1 MNRLV
6 AVSLLLLSGCSVT
19 PEVVLKGERID
30 IFVSDTSGI
39 DMIPRSQDDITL
51 PISRANRL
59 WAQKGKDGRHSGG
72 NLSVKLPLKTSW
84 THSVG
89 GGGEHSILSPP
100 IVAERTLFLINKNQ
114 DIIALDA
121 FDGTEIW
128 SAAVYDDDSSDFSIG
143 LAYHDGVVAAVTPN
157 GFVSVHRIQDGSVLW
172 SKELKQPVRASPT
185 ISEGRLYIMTLSNR
199 LVAIDLET
207 GQYLWQDSGLR
218 LELGFLGSASPAVD
232 NERKFVVAAYS
243 SEEIRTMGSDNG
255 QIFWQAQLP
264 RGTRLGV
271 ANPMEDIIA
280 EPIISPTRIFV
291 LGYGGGLSALNI
303 KDGQSLWQYP
313 VQSSQMPWMVGNA
326 LLLITRDHQLVAL
339 NQEDGSL
346 FWSVKLPTFANA
358 EEKTDPLQWY
368 GPVVVNSHAVVVSS
382 VGNVR
387 FYSAFSGEYKKGVFI
402 NKDIELPP
410 IVAYQNL
417 YLLTRHAEVIALE

>member
-1 MNRLV
+1 MSRLA
-6 AVSLLLLSGCSVT
+6 AVLPLALLGCSVT

-39 DMIPRSQDDITL
+39 DTIPRSQESVIM
-51 PISRANRL
+51 SRSRVNRL

-72 NLSVKLPLKTSW
+72 NLAVKLPLKISW
-84 THSVG
+84 TQSVG
-89 GGGEHSILSPP
+89 GGGEHSILAPP
-100 IVAERTLFLINKNQ
+100 IVAERTLLLINKNQ
-114 DIIALDA
+114 ELIALDA
-121 FDGTEIW
+121 FDGSEIW
-128 SAAVYDDDSSDFSIG
+128 NTSLNDENPSDFSIG
-143 LAYHDGVVAAVTPN
+143 LAYHNGLVATVTPN
-157 GFVSVHRIQDGSVLW
+157 GFISVHRLQDGSVLW

-199 LVAIDLET
+199 LVAVDLET

-218 LELGFLGSASPAVD
+218 LELGFIGSASPAVD
-232 NERKFVVAAYS
+232 IERNFVVAAYS
-243 SEEIRTMGSDNG
+243 SEEIRTMSSDNG

-264 RGTRLGV
+264 RGSRLGI

-280 EPIISPTRIFV
+280 EPIISPMRIFV

-346 FWSVKLPTFANA
+346 FWSVKLPSFANP
-358 EEKTDPLQWY
+358 EEKEGPLQWY

-387 FYSAFSGEYKKGVFI
+387 FYSAFSGDYKQGI
-402 NKDIELPP
+402 SLNKTIELSP
-410 IVAYQNL
+410 IVAYENL
-417 YLLTRHAEVIALE
+417 YLLTRNAEVIALE